1 MPGVWGCGR
10 GVEDRVVVFAA
21 SDRES
26 IGPIL
31 DAFSREQPEGFEL
44 VAEYSSRGDAVW
56 GRLTGRAGGD
66 FVENGPGSAD
76 LFWDD
81 SLLTTLKLREQGLL
95 RRHRFEVPA
104 GWPTELIATDRT
116 WCGFAARAR
125 VLLLHS
131 PTIESDPKSPRSVAD
146 LADPT
151 WKGRCG
157 MARPLSGASATHW
170 AAMRSLFGDER
181 TLVLMTGVRENAVLF
196 DDEASMAREVSA
208 GRLAWAVTDS
218 DVAIGEKDLDY
229 PVEIVFP
236 DQAPDEPG
244 TLRIPNSVAI
254 LRDAAHPVAA
264 GRLADFLVTREIE
277 DRLAMGPASQIPI
290 HRDAKFPPAVL
301 PSEPVRWMRVDW
313 EMVIPGWEEWEHR
326 MRAALAG
333 EPPVPLGD
341 PGSR

>member
-1 MPGVWGCGR
+1 ML
-10 GVEDRVVVFAA
+10 AA
-21 SDRES
+21 SERES

-31 DAFSREQPEGFEL
+31 DAFAREQPEGFEL
-44 VAEYSSRGDAVW
+44 VAEYSSRGDAVLE
-56 GRLTGRAGGD
+56 RLAGSTGGVRAKDG
-66 FVENGPGSAD
+66 EASAD

-81 SLLTTLKLREQGLL
+81 SLLTTLKLRDLGML
-95 RRHRFEVPA
+95 RRHRFDVPA
-104 GWPTELIATDRT
+104 SWPTELIATDRT

-146 LADPT
+146 LADPI

-157 MARPLSGASATHW
+157 MVRPLSGAAATHW

-181 TLVLMTGVRENAVLF
+181 TLGFMTAVRENAVFF
-196 DDEASMAREVSA
+196 DDEASMARDVSA

-244 TLRIPNSVAI
+244 ALRIPNSVAI
-254 LRDAAHPVAA
+254 LGDAAHPIVA

-301 PSEPVRWMRVDW
+301 PSGPVRWMRVDW
-313 EMVIPGWEEWEHR
+313 EMVIPGWEEWEVR

-333 EPPVPLGD
+333 EPTVPGGD